1 MAISLDMNRTLRLS
15 IVFAVVAALSM
26 MASGSV
32 RAQSETAKDH
42 AKRILELLKQEKFED
57 IAREFNP
64 QVAAAMTPQQ
74 LGEAWSRIKAL
85 AGDFKS
91 TIDQTVMDQSGVT
104 VVVTGCQFEKLALNY
119 VLALDGNN
127 KIAGLRFVPRA

>member
-1 MAISLDMNRTLRLS
+1 MNRTLRLVA
-15 IVFAVVAALSM
+15 VFAIVAALSLS
-26 MASGSV
+26 ASGSV
-32 RAQSETAKDH
+32 RAQTETAPDH
-42 AKRILELLKQEKFED
+42 AKRILEWLKQGKFDE
-57 IAREFNP
+57 IAKEFNP

-74 LGEAWSRIKAL
+74 LGEAWSRIKGL

-91 TIDQTVMDQSGVT
+91 TIDQNVMDQSGVT

-119 VLALDGNN
+119 VLALDADN